1 MTQIQYGI
9 AFFAILLLYFI
20 FIRKK
25 KEQVIDPYLWLK
37 EKEDNFNFELIGK
50 YFQNNI
56 KFEKEYSQHISDK
69 VSIDLD
75 LEDVFK
81 KIDRTTSRIGQ
92 QYLFYKTRVIHNS
105 LEKLDSF
112 SKLVTFFN
120 DNEKQRQACI
130 TELSKLKSQNG
141 YFFEE
146 LLHEDLITNKR
157 TAKICIYL
165 NIVFI
170 SLIIVTFY
178 YSIFFFSLIPLF
190 CANLF
195 FHYKNKALIDFNLN
209 KIIEFIKTHKTA
221 QKIIEIDDYFDIH
234 FENPVFIKVLF
245 QFRKRIS
252 IIQTDQLT
260 NNEFLMPLWLTFEI
274 LKITFNIEV
283 ILYNSFLQD
292 FNRYKPELNQL
303 FKFIGEIDSSISV
316 SGLDQCGMKL
326 SKPNFTNQKQL
337 IIEDLYHPLIDNC
350 VSNSLELKKKSML
363 LTGSNMS
370 GKTTFIRSLA
380 INCIYSQSL
389 NISFS
394 KKFESPFFKI
404 FSSIRTQDDINQ
416 NTSFYLDEVLTI
428 KDFLNSVEK
437 NVPHLFILDEI
448 FKGTNTLERIAIGKS
463 VLSYL
468 NTEDNFVFVSTD
480 DLELADLLQNDNFNL
495 FHFSEN
501 VTENALTFDYKLQQ
515 GKLQTKNAIRI
526 LNLYNYPEKI
536 ISEATEIYNNSLLLN
551 RLLC

>member
-9 AFFAILLLYFI
+9 ACFAILLIYFI
-20 FIRKK
+20 FIHKK
-25 KEQVIDPYLWLK
+25 KKQLIDPSLWLK
-37 EKEDNFNFELIGK
+37 EKEDNFNFYLIGK

-56 KFEKEYSQHISDK
+56 KFEKEYYQVITDK

-75 LEDVFK
+75 LDDVFK
-81 KIDRTTSRIGQ
+81 KIDRTTSKIGQ
-92 QYLFYKTRVIHNS
+92 QYLYYKTRVIHNS
-105 LEKLDSF
+105 EEKLESF

-120 DNEKQRQACI
+120 NNEKQRQECI

-146 LLHEDLITNKR
+146 LLHEGLITNKK

-165 NIVFI
+165 NIAFI
-170 SLIIVTFY
+170 SLIIATFY
-178 YSIFFFSLIPLF
+178 YPIFFFSLIPLF

-195 FHYKNKALIDFNLN
+195 FHYKNKTIIDCNLN
-209 KIIEFIKTHKTA
+209 KITEFIKTHKTA
-221 QKIIEIDDYFDIH
+221 QKIIAIDDYFEVH
-234 FENPVFIKVLF
+234 FEKPVFIKVLF
-245 QFRKRIS
+245 EFRKRIS

-260 NNEFLMPLWLTFEI
+260 NNELLMPLWITLEF

-283 ILYNSFLQD
+283 ILYNSYLQN
-292 FNRYKPELNQL
+292 FNKYKPELNQL

-316 SGLDQCGMKL
+316 SGLHQSGIKL
-326 SKPNFTNQKQL
+326 SKPNYTNQKQL
-337 IIEDLYHPLIDNC
+337 IIEDLYHPLINNC
-350 VSNSLELKKKSML
+350 VSNSLELKNKSML

-394 KKFESPFFKI
+394 KKFESPFLKI

-416 NTSFYLDEVLTI
+416 STSFYLDEVLTI
-428 KDFLNSVEK
+428 KDFLHSAET

-468 NTEDNFVFVSTD
+468 NTENNFVFVSTH

-501 VTENALTFDYKLQQ
+501 VTDNELTFNYKLQQ

-536 ISEATEIYNNSLLLN
+536 ISEATEIYNNSLIMN
-551 RLLC
+551 